1 VAADNAELLKNQRL
15 FELRRSAPTDP
26 LYRAIVASRF
36 GHEREAIPLLH
47 QFLRT
52 NPSPKDA
59 RTAHKELADAFDR
72 LNQYRESAGEWA
84 EALRMTPAK
93 DPERKDAENS
103 HILRASLANIEPQ
116 SIEFGPPVG
125 VRAVRN
131 KLGTWD
137 VPVQVKGMAAQW
149 IFDTGANISTLSES
163 EAKRLG
169 LTVFGSK
176 AYVSGSTG
184 VNNPLR
190 LAVAGDLQFGSARL
204 HNIAFL
210 VIADKLLNIP
220 ALHVVITGILG
231 LPVLRA
237 LGSVSISA
245 EGEVRMHAEH
255 ASGEPNLFFTGQTPV
270 AEVEHAG
277 HRVQM
282 VVDTG
287 ANASTLY
294 PSFRAA
300 LSGAEI
306 KSLRKRIEK
315 AGGVGG
321 VTKTKTASVP
331 TVQLDFA
338 GGAATLTK
346 VTLLFRPPKDGRR
359 YRDGVIGMDAL
370 FGGMLFDFESMRL
383 QLVQ

>member
-1 VAADNAELLKNQRL
+1 
-15 FELRRSAPTDP
+15 
-26 LYRAIVASRF
+26 
-36 GHEREAIPLLH
+36 
-47 QFLRT
+47 
-52 NPSPKDA
+52 
-59 RTAHKELADAFDR
+59 
-72 LNQYRESAGEWA
+72 
-84 EALRMTPAK
+84 
-93 DPERKDAENS
+93 
-103 HILRASLANIEPQ
+103 
-116 SIEFGPPVG
+116 
-125 VRAVRN
+125 VRN

-149 IFDTGANISTLSES
+149 IFDTGANTSTISES

-169 LTVFGSK
+169 LTVFDSK
-176 AYVSGSTG
+176 AYVGGSTG
-184 VNNPLR
+184 VKNALR

-204 HNIAFL
+204 RNVAFL
-210 VIADKLLNIP
+210 VIADKLLDIP
-220 ALHVVITGILG
+220 TLHLAINGILG

-245 EGEVRMHAEH
+245 EGDVRMHAEH
-255 ASGEPNLFFTGQTPV
+255 SSGEPNLFFMDQTPI

-282 VVDTG
+282 FVDTG

-300 LSGAEI
+300 LSGDEI
-306 KSLRKRIEK
+306 KSLRKGIEK

-331 TVQLDFA
+331 TLQLDFA

-346 VTLLFRPPKDGRR
+346 ITLLFRPPKDDRR

-370 FGGMLFDFESMRL
+370 FGGVLFDFEPMRL